1 MTRSAAACLAF
12 DAGVVD
18 APPAAADELAAAV
31 DVVAGVVDL
40 HVESGV
46 LVDLG
51 YIDSLYRWD

>member
-12 DAGVVD
+12 DAGVVG
-18 APPAAADELAAAV
+18 APPAAADELAAV
-31 DVVAGVVDL
+31 VVVAGVEGL

-51 YIDSLYRWD
+51 YTDSLYRLD

>member
-12 DAGVVD
+12 DAGVVG
-18 APPAAADELAAAV
+18 APPAAADELAV
-31 DVVAGVVDL
+31 VVVAGVEGL

-51 YIDSLYRWD
+51 YTDSLYRLD

>member
-18 APPAAADELAAAV
+18 APPAAAELAAV
-31 DVVAGVVDL
+31 VVVVAGVVDF

-51 YIDSLYRWD
+51 YTDSLYRWD